1 MVILMN
7 DTFEPFTALVVD
19 GALKGQTLNFEHGYI
34 QNSMVNKDLV
44 ILVQTG
50 LYVTYF
56 SHMVHVGTRRYMVA
70 SIEEVLPVE
79 CEIVD
84 MLIDHAHPSWF
95 QTDMLEGFSDSS
107 RRYRII
113 SPVV

>member
-1 MVILMN
+1 MN

-19 GALKGQTLNFEHGYI
+19 GPVKGQNLSFASGWA
-34 QNSMVNKDLV
+34 
-44 ILVQTG
+44 QTFSVRVHSDI
-50 LYVTYF
+50 YTIATEQRYF

-70 SIEEVLPVE
+70 SLEEVLPTE
-79 CEIVD
+79 CAIVD

-107 RRYRII
+107 RRYHII